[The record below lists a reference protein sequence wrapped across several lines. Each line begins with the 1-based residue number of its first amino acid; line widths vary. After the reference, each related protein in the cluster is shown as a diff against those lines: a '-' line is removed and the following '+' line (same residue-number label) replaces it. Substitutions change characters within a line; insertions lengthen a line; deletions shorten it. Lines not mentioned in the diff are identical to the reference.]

1 MPYTRCPIDMLTSS
15 DSILQIL
22 KPHIPK
28 GKTCFEILV
37 KKAFRWHLE
46 TWENQIGS
54 IFKLNIKKSVKFQ
67 KQFGSKPLPLRNIKM
82 APYFC
87 PL

>member
-54 IFKLNIKKSVKFQ
+54 IFKLNLKKKIKNRENSF
-67 KQFGSKPLPLRNIKM
+67 
-82 APYFC
+82 APC
-87 PL
+87 PLLTLFTPTP